1 MACYWGTR
9 RFDMTM
15 FDMTSL
21 TERLF
26 DIGRFDM
33 VGLTQSKGRATKG
46 MTATGRA
53 AKGMAATGRAEKG
66 RAAKTFAAR
75 HNGTD

>member
-1 MACYWGTR
+1 
-9 RFDMTM
+9 MTM

-53 AKGMAATGRAEKG
+53 AKG
-66 RAAKTFAAR
+66 RAAKTFAALPFGAR